1 MSGRTPLFLFKVPFA
16 PAEKSDYSPS
26 LFHMSLV
33 SLEVILILAL
43 LFASGMF
50 AMAEIA
56 VVAARKTRLKS
67 MSEEGS
73 AGAKLALA
81 LANSPGRFLSTLQM
95 GITFVGVL
103 ASAIGGAYIAKRLA
117 QVFQPSPALAPYAEV
132 LALAIVVAAITYL
145 SVILGEL
152 VPKRIALNNP
162 ERIASAL
169 SRPMIGLAKFFSPFV
184 NLLNFSGDS
193 LMSALGIRKPKEAVV
208 SEEEVRVLIDR
219 GLSAG
224 IFKKAEKE
232 MVEGVFEL
240 DEQTSG
246 DLMTPRARMIWLSL
260 DDTDEENWRRI
271 AGSGHS
277 HFPVYQETRD
287 NVVGMV
293 SVKSLWAN
301 LSLAGRVELRAL
313 VTPPLYV
320 PTTMPAGKLIESF
333 KKSGKHIA
341 LVVDEF
347 GGLQGLVTLNDVMM
361 AIVGNLPEREQRHE
375 PKAQLR
381 QDGTWLIDAMLD
393 IDEVKKS
400 LGIDDDLPGEDSNR
414 FSTLGGFILHQ
425 LGHIPREAEKFL
437 WDRFEFEILDMDRQR
452 IDKVLVTP
460 KAPKPE
466 TPATEDSDA
475 EI

>member
-1 MSGRTPLFLFKVPFA
+1 
-16 PAEKSDYSPS
+16 
-26 LFHMSLV
+26 
-33 SLEVILILAL
+33 
-43 LFASGMF
+43 
-50 AMAEIA
+50 MAEIA
-56 VVAARKTRLKS
+56 VVASRKARLKN
-67 MSEEGS
+67 MSDEGHP
-73 AGAKLALA
+73 GARLALA
-81 LANSPGRFLSTLQM
+81 LADSPGKFLSTVQV

-103 ASAIGGAYIAKRLA
+103 ASALGGANIAEKLA
-117 QVFQPSPALAPYAEV
+117 SAIATVPGLAGYADY
-132 LALAIVVAAITYL
+132 LALTAVVAAITYL
-145 SVILGEL
+145 SVTIGEL

-162 ERIASAL
+162 ERIAAAL
-169 SRPMIGLAKFFSPFV
+169 ARPMNGLAKALSPLV
-184 NLLNFSGDS
+184 NFLSLSSDS
-193 LMSALGIRKPKEAVV
+193 LMAALGIRKPKEAVV
-208 SEEEVRVLIDR
+208 SEEEVRVLIDE

-240 DEQTSG
+240 DEQTAG

-301 LSLAGRVELRAL
+301 LSLAGRAELRAL

-320 PTTMPAGKLIESF
+320 PTAMPAGKLIEEF

-361 AIVGNLPEREQRHE
+361 AIVGNLPEREQRHD
-375 PKAQLR
+375 PKALRR
-381 QDGTWLIDAMLD
+381 QDGTWIIDAMLD
-393 IDEVKKS
+393 IDESKKS
-400 LGIDDDLPGEDSNR
+400 LEIDDDLPSEDANR

-425 LGHIPREAEKFL
+425 LGHIPREGEKFQ
-437 WDRFEFEILDMDRQR
+437 WDRFEFEVIDMDRQR

-460 KAPKPE
+460 KAPKKPK
-466 TPATEDSDA
+466 A
-475 EI
+475 EEEVRDEAA

>member
-1 MSGRTPLFLFKVPFA
+1 MSGL
-16 PAEKSDYSPS
+16 
-26 LFHMSLV
+26 
-33 SLEVILILAL
+33 SLEIILIVAL
-43 LFASGMF
+43 LLANGLF

-56 VVAARKTRLKS
+56 VVASRKARLKN
-67 MSEEGS
+67 MVDEGN

-81 LANSPGRFLSTLQM
+81 LANSPGRFLSTVQV

-103 ASAIGGAYIAKRLA
+103 ASAIGGANIAERLHGVIA
-117 QVFQPSPALAPYAEV
+117 RIPALADYAEV
-132 LALAIVVAAITYL
+132 LSLTLVVAAITYL
-145 SVILGEL
+145 SVIIGEL

-169 SRPMIGLAKFFSPFV
+169 ARPMNSLARMLSPLV
-184 NLLNFSGDS
+184 NLLNFSSDS
-193 LMSALGIRKPKEAVV
+193 LMAAMGIRKPKEAVV
-208 SEEEVRVLIDR
+208 SEEEVRVLIDE

-240 DEQTSG
+240 DEQSAG

-287 NVVGMV
+287 NVIGMV

-320 PTTMPAGKLIESF
+320 PTTMPAGKLIEAF
-333 KKSGKHIA
+333 KKSAKHIA

-381 QDGTWLIDAMLD
+381 QDGTWAIDAMLD
-393 IDEVKKS
+393 IDEAKKS
-400 LGIDDDLPGEDSNR
+400 LGIDEDLPGEDINR
-414 FSTLGGFILHQ
+414 FTTLGGFILSQ
-425 LGHIPREAEKFL
+425 LGHIPREGEKFQ
-437 WDRFEFEILDMDRQR
+437 WDRFEFEVIDMDRQR

-466 TPATEDSDA
+466 TPPDSDPTA
-475 EI
+475 EG

>member
-1 MSGRTPLFLFKVPFA
+1 MTGL
-16 PAEKSDYSPS
+16 
-26 LFHMSLV
+26 
-33 SLEVILILAL
+33 SLEIILIIAL
-43 LFASGMF
+43 LLANGLF
-50 AMAEIA
+50 AMAEMA
-56 VVAARKTRLKS
+56 VVASRKARLKN
-67 MSEEGS
+67 MVDEGS

-81 LANSPGRFLSTLQM
+81 LANSPGRFLSTVQV

-103 ASAIGGAYIAKRLA
+103 ASAIGGASIADRLA
-117 QVFQPSPALAPYAEV
+117 EIFEKIPAIAPYANV
-132 LALAIVVAAITYL
+132 LSLTIVVAAITYL
-145 SVILGEL
+145 SVIIGEL

-162 ERIASAL
+162 ERIASTLA
-169 SRPMIGLAKFFSPFV
+169 RPMHSLARLLSPLV
-184 NLLNFSGDS
+184 NLLSFSSDS
-193 LMSALGIRKPKEAVV
+193 LMAALGIRKPKEAVV
-208 SEEEVRVLIDR
+208 SEEEVRVLIDE

-240 DEQTSG
+240 DEQSAG

-320 PTTMPAGKLIESF
+320 PTTMPAGKLIEAF
-333 KKSGKHIA
+333 KKSAKHIS

-381 QDGTWLIDAMLD
+381 QDGTWVVDAMLD
-393 IDEVKKS
+393 IDDVKKS
-400 LGIDDDLPGEDSNR
+400 LGIDEDLPGEETNR

-425 LGHIPREAEKFL
+425 LGHIPRETEKFL
-437 WDRFEFEILDMDRQR
+437 WDRFEFEIIDMDRQR

-460 KAPKPE
+460 KAPKIEKPSE
-466 TPATEDSDA
+466 EDSEFDV
-475 EI
+475 

>member
-1 MSGRTPLFLFKVPFA
+1 
-16 PAEKSDYSPS
+16 
-26 LFHMSLV
+26 
-33 SLEVILILAL
+33 
-43 LFASGMF
+43 
-50 AMAEIA
+50 MAEIA
-56 VVAARKTRLKS
+56 VVASRKARLKN
-67 MSEEGS
+67 MSDEGHP
-73 AGAKLALA
+73 GARLALA
-81 LANSPGRFLSTLQM
+81 LADSPGKFLSTVQV

-103 ASAIGGAYIAKRLA
+103 ASALGGANIAEKLA
-117 QVFQPSPALAPYAEV
+117 SAIATVPGLASYADY
-132 LALAIVVAAITYL
+132 LALTAVVAAITYL
-145 SVILGEL
+145 SVTIGEL

-162 ERIASAL
+162 ERIAAAL
-169 SRPMIGLAKFFSPFV
+169 ARPMNGLAKALSPLV
-184 NLLNFSGDS
+184 NFLSLSSDS
-193 LMSALGIRKPKEAVV
+193 LMAALGIRKPKEAVV
-208 SEEEVRVLIDR
+208 SEEEVRVLIDE

-240 DEQTSG
+240 DEQTAG

-301 LSLAGRVELRAL
+301 LSLAGRAELRAL

-320 PTTMPAGKLIESF
+320 PTAMPAGKLIEEF

-361 AIVGNLPEREQRHE
+361 AIVGNLPEREQRHD
-375 PKAQLR
+375 PKALRR
-381 QDGTWLIDAMLD
+381 QDGTWIIDAMLD
-393 IDEVKKS
+393 IDESKKS
-400 LGIDDDLPGEDSNR
+400 LEIDDDLPSEDANR

-425 LGHIPREAEKFL
+425 LGHIPREGEKFQ
-437 WDRFEFEILDMDRQR
+437 WDRFEFEVIDMDRQR

-460 KAPKPE
+460 KAPKKPK
-466 TPATEDSDA
+466 A
-475 EI
+475 EEEVRDEAA

>member
-1 MSGRTPLFLFKVPFA
+1 MTGL
-16 PAEKSDYSPS
+16 
-26 LFHMSLV
+26 
-33 SLEVILILAL
+33 SLEIILIIAL
-43 LFASGMF
+43 LLANGLF
-50 AMAEIA
+50 AMAEMA
-56 VVAARKTRLKS
+56 VVASRKARLKN
-67 MSEEGS
+67 MVDEGS

-81 LANSPGRFLSTLQM
+81 LANSPGRFLSTVQV

-103 ASAIGGAYIAKRLA
+103 ASAIGGASIADRLGEI
-117 QVFQPSPALAPYAEV
+117 FEKIPAIAPYANV
-132 LALAIVVAAITYL
+132 LSLTIVVAAITYL
-145 SVILGEL
+145 SVIIGEL

-162 ERIASAL
+162 ERIASTLA
-169 SRPMIGLAKFFSPFV
+169 RPMHSLARLLSPLV
-184 NLLNFSGDS
+184 NLLSFSSDS
-193 LMSALGIRKPKEAVV
+193 LMAALGIRKPKEAVV
-208 SEEEVRVLIDR
+208 SEEEVRVLIDE

-240 DEQTSG
+240 DEQSAG

-320 PTTMPAGKLIESF
+320 PTTMPAGKLIEAF
-333 KKSGKHIA
+333 KKSAKHIS

-375 PKAQLR
+375 PKAHLR
-381 QDGTWLIDAMLD
+381 QDGTWVVDAMLD
-393 IDEVKKS
+393 IDDVKKS
-400 LGIDDDLPGEDSNR
+400 LGIDEDLPGEETNR

-425 LGHIPREAEKFL
+425 LGHIPRETEKFL
-437 WDRFEFEILDMDRQR
+437 WDRFEFEIIDMDRQR

-460 KAPKPE
+460 KAPKIEKPSE
-466 TPATEDSDA
+466 EDSEFDV
-475 EI
+475 

>member
-1 MSGRTPLFLFKVPFA
+1 MSGLTITIF
-16 PAEKSDYSPS
+16 
-26 LFHMSLV
+26 
-33 SLEVILILAL
+33 LILVL
-43 LFASGMF
+43 LLANGLF

-56 VVAARKTRLKS
+56 VVASRKARLKN
-67 MSEEGS
+67 MADEGNS
-73 AGAKLALA
+73 GAKLALA
-81 LANSPGRFLSTLQM
+81 LANSPGRFLSTVQV

-103 ASAIGGAYIAKRLA
+103 ASALGGADIAERLA
-117 QVFQPSPALAPYAEV
+117 GVFKQIPALENYAEI
-132 LALAIVVAAITYL
+132 LAITIVVGAITYL
-145 SVILGEL
+145 SVIIGEL
-152 VPKRIALNNP
+152 VPKRIALGNP

-169 SRPMIGLAKFFSPFV
+169 ARPMFGLAKMFSPLV
-184 NLLNFSGDS
+184 NMLNFSSDF
-193 LMSALGIRKPKEAVV
+193 LMAALGIRKPKESVV
-208 SEEEVRVLIDR
+208 SEEEVRVLIDE

-240 DEQTSG
+240 DEQIAG

-260 DDTDEENWRRI
+260 DDADEENWRRI

-313 VTPPLYV
+313 LTPPLYV
-320 PTTMPAGKLIESF
+320 PTTMPAGKLIEEF
-333 KKSGKHIA
+333 KKSGKHLA

-375 PKAQLR
+375 PKAHVR
-381 QDGTWLIDAMLD
+381 QDGSWIIDAMLD
-393 IDEVKKS
+393 IDETKKS
-400 LGIDDDLPGEDSNR
+400 LGIEEDLPGEEINR
-414 FSTLGGFILHQ
+414 YSTLGGFILSQ
-425 LGHIPREAEKFL
+425 LGHIPREGEKIR
-437 WDRFEFEILDMDRQR
+437 WDRFDFEVIDMDRQR
-452 IDKVLVTP
+452 IDKVLVIP
-460 KAPKPE
+460 RAPKPE
-466 TPATEDSDA
+466 KSADEEPSLSD
-475 EI
+475 

>member
-1 MSGRTPLFLFKVPFA
+1 MSGITLEIIFL
-16 PAEKSDYSPS
+16 
-26 LFHMSLV
+26 LV
-33 SLEVILILAL
+33 LLLAN
-43 LFASGMF
+43 GVF

-56 VVAARKTRLKS
+56 LVASRKAKLKTLA
-67 MSEEGS
+67 EEGHN
-73 AGAKLALA
+73 GARLAHELAL
-81 LANSPGRFLSTLQM
+81 SPGRFLSTVQV
-95 GITFVGVL
+95 GITLVGTL
-103 ASAIGGAYIAKRLA
+103 AGAFGGARLA
-117 QVFQPSPALAPYAEV
+117 DHLTPLIKNTGISQSVAESIS
-132 LALAIVVAAITYL
+132 LFLVVAIITYF
-145 SVILGEL
+145 SVIIGEL
-152 VPKRIALNNP
+152 VPKRLALINP

-169 SRPMIGLAKFFSPFV
+169 ARPMNALANSFSPVV
-184 NLLNFSGDS
+184 NLLNRSSDF
-193 LMSALGIRKPKEAVV
+193 LMALLGVRKTKESAV
-208 SEEEVRVLIDR
+208 SEEEVRVLIDE

-224 IFKKAEKE
+224 VFKKAEKD

-240 DEQTSG
+240 DEQTAG

-260 DDTDEENWRRI
+260 DDTDDENWRKI

-287 NVVGMV
+287 NVIGMV

-320 PTTMPAGKLIESF
+320 PTAMPAGKLIESF

-361 AIVGNLPEREQRHE
+361 AIVGNLPEREQRND
-375 PKAQLR
+375 PKAMLR

-393 IDEVKKS
+393 IDETKSS
-400 LGIDDDLPGEDSNR
+400 LGIEEDLPGEDINR
-414 FSTLGGFILHQ
+414 FSTLGGFILHR
-425 LGHIPREAEKFL
+425 LGHIPREGEKFL
-437 WDRFEFEILDMDRQR
+437 WEGFEFEILDMDRQR

-460 KAPKPE
+460 RAPKKPSE
-466 TPATEDSDA
+466 PATDPATE
-475 EI
+475 I

>member
-1 MSGRTPLFLFKVPFA
+1 
-16 PAEKSDYSPS
+16 
-26 LFHMSLV
+26 
-33 SLEVILILAL
+33 
-43 LFASGMF
+43 
-50 AMAEIA
+50 MAEIA
-56 VVAARKTRLKS
+56 VVASRKARLKN
-67 MSEEGS
+67 MSDEGS
-73 AGAKLALA
+73 SGARLALA
-81 LANSPGRFLSTLQM
+81 LADSPGKFLSTVQV

-103 ASAIGGAYIAKRLA
+103 ASALGGANIAEKLA
-117 QVFQPSPALAPYAEV
+117 HAMTDVPGMAPYAEY
-132 LALAIVVAAITYL
+132 LALIFVVATITYL
-145 SVILGEL
+145 SVIIGEL

-162 ERIASAL
+162 ERIAAAIA
-169 SRPMIGLAKFFSPFV
+169 RPMNGLSKIFSPLV
-184 NLLNFSGDS
+184 NFFNLSSDS
-193 LMSALGIRKPKEAVV
+193 LMAALGIRKAKEAVV
-208 SEEEVRVLIDR
+208 SEEEVRVLIDE

-240 DEQTSG
+240 DEQTAG

-287 NVVGMV
+287 NVIGMV

-313 VTPPLYV
+313 TTPPLYV
-320 PTTMPAGKLIESF
+320 PTAMPAGKLIEEF

-361 AIVGNLPEREQRHE
+361 AIVGNLPEREQRHD
-375 PKAQLR
+375 PKAMHR
-381 QDGTWLIDAMLD
+381 QDGSWIIDAMLD
-393 IDEVKKS
+393 IDESKKN
-400 LGIDDDLPGEDSNR
+400 LEIDEDLPGEGANR

-425 LGHIPREAEKFL
+425 LGHIPREGEKFQ
-437 WDRFEFEILDMDRQR
+437 WDRFEFEVIDMDRQR

-460 KAPKPE
+460 KAPKKPKSE
-466 TPATEDSDA
+466 G
-475 EI
+475 EIQDQAA

>member
-1 MSGRTPLFLFKVPFA
+1 MSGL
-16 PAEKSDYSPS
+16 
-26 LFHMSLV
+26 
-33 SLEVILILAL
+33 SLEIIFILLLLLANGL
-43 LFASGMF
+43 F

-56 VVAARKTRLKS
+56 VVTSRKARLKN
-67 MSEEGS
+67 MADAGDPGS
-73 AGAKLALA
+73 RLALA
-81 LANSPGRFLSTLQM
+81 LANAPGKFLSTVQV

-103 ASAIGGAYIAKRLA
+103 ASALGGANLSNRLA
-117 QVFQPSPALAPYAEV
+117 VFFKKIPALENYADL
-132 LALAIVVAAITYL
+132 LALVIIVGAITYL
-145 SVILGEL
+145 SVIIGEL

-162 ERIASAL
+162 ERIASTLA
-169 SRPMIGLAKFFSPFV
+169 RPMFSLAKLFSPLV
-184 NLLNFSGDS
+184 NLLNVSSDF
-193 LMSALGIRKPKEAVV
+193 LMASLGIRKAKESVV
-208 SEEEVRVLIDR
+208 SEEEVRVLIDE

-232 MVEGVFEL
+232 MVESVFEL
-240 DEQTSG
+240 DELTAG

-287 NVVGMV
+287 NVTGMV

-320 PTTMPAGKLIESF
+320 PTAMPVSKLIEEF

-375 PKAQLR
+375 PKATLR

-393 IDEVKKS
+393 IDETKNS
-400 LGIDDDLPGEDSNR
+400 LGIDDDLPGEDINR
-414 FSTLGGFILHQ
+414 YSTLGGFILSQ
-425 LGHIPREAEKFL
+425 LGHIPREGEKFH
-437 WDRFEFEILDMDRQR
+437 WDRFDFEVIDMDRQR
-452 IDKVLVTP
+452 IDKVLVIPRT
-460 KAPKPE
+460 PKPE
-466 TPATEDSDA
+466 KIDEEEPSLSD
-475 EI
+475 